1 MNNWKCAITLATCCC
16 INLTVAPSASADF
29 VGVVVSR
36 NTDADTTNLCT
47 NANGPFVP
55 VPLTVCSVSIAFD
68 EVGDKLLSV
77 AFADLQVFNGRT
89 PDVFYQNPFSSTDGT
104 APSCAWVADLFPD
117 LICDSFITIGYPCTP
132 DPAGTDRAFP
142 DPNVDLDEFNFAGH
156 VSGGWFN
163 ARPFNTQGEAF
174 SPVNADGEVLIA
186 QFSVAQGLTVSGN
199 LTVFV
204 QGDSPVPPLPPE
216 CGDCPADK
224 DNSDH
229 VDQFDL
235 ALLLKGWGPV
245 EPSSEC
251 FDANED
257 GDIDAYDLAALLNN
271 WGPCDGV
278 TAVEAFEVSF
288 MCQFPC
294 PADLD
299 SSGAVGAADLA
310 ILLSA
315 WGPVPTPDPPD
326 FDGDGV
332 VGAFDLALLLSVWG
346 PCP

>member
-1 MNNWKCAITLATCCC
+1 MCIRASRSVACILLITT
-16 INLTVAPSASADF
+16 SASADF

-47 NANGPFVP
+47 NANGLLVP

-77 AFADLQVFNGRT
+77 AFADLQVFDGRT
-89 PDVFYQNPFSSTDGT
+89 PDVFFQHALGSIEST
-104 APSCAWVADLFPD
+104 PPECDLVRVLPD
-117 LICDSFITIGYPCTP
+117 LICDSFITIGYECGP
-132 DPAGTDRAFP
+132 DPVGTDLTFR
-142 DPNVDLDEFNFAGH
+142 DGDHDSGEFNFDGH

-163 ARPFNTQGEAF
+163 GDPSSTQGEAF
-174 SPVNADGEVLIA
+174 SPVNSDGQVLIA

-216 CGDCPADK
+216 CGDCPADV
-224 DNSDH
+224 DGSDR
-229 VDQFDL
+229 VVAFDL
-235 ALLLKGWGPV
+235 AFLLIGWGPV
-245 EPSSEC
+245 EPSSAC

-257 GDIDAYDLAALLNN
+257 GNIDGYDLGALLNN
-271 WGPCDGV
+271 WGPCEGV

-288 MCQFPC
+288 VCQFPC
-294 PADLD
+294 PADL
-299 SSGAVGAADLA
+299 SGDGTVGPADLA
-310 ILLSA
+310 TLLGS
-315 WGPVPTPDPPD
+315 WGQCEGCPADL
-326 FDGDGV
+326 DGNGQ
-332 VGAFDLALLLSVWG
+332 VGPFDLALLLGNWG

>member
-1 MNNWKCAITLATCCC
+1 MNDAKSTITLLACCC
-16 INLTVAPSASADF
+16 IVLTTAPLASADF

-47 NANGPFVP
+47 NANGPLVP

-77 AFADLQVFNGRT
+77 GFADLQVFDGRT
-89 PDVFYQNPFSSTDGT
+89 PDVFYQNPLSSTDGT

-117 LICDSFITIGYPCTP
+117 LICDSFITIGHQCTP
-132 DPAGTDRAFP
+132 DPVGTNRAAP
-142 DPNVDLDEFNFAGH
+142 DGGWDPAEFALDGH

-163 ARPFNTQGEAF
+163 SRPLNPQGEAF
-174 SPVNADGEVLIA
+174 SPVNPDGQVLVA

-216 CGDCPADK
+216 CGDCPADV
-224 DNSDH
+224 DNSDD
-229 VDQFDL
+229 VVQFDL
-235 ALLLKGWGPV
+235 AFVLIGWGPV
-245 EPSSEC
+245 EPSSAC
-251 FDANED
+251 FDANMD
-257 GDIDAYDLAALLNN
+257 GNIDAHDLAALLNN
-271 WGPCDGV
+271 WGPCEGV

-288 MCQFPC
+288 VCQFPC
-294 PADLD
+294 PADL
-299 SSGAVGAADLA
+299 SGDGTVGPADLA
-310 ILLSA
+310 TLLGS
-315 WGPVPTPDPPD
+315 WGPCEGCSADL
-326 FDGDGV
+326 DGNGQ
-332 VGAFDLALLLSVWG
+332 VGPFDLALVLGNWG